1 MPNTEPNPNTI
12 ERQPTDDSPP
22 PRDQGERMS
31 PDDDADAIEIGHAE
45 AEAQQRTGDAVP
57 ASDGTG
63 AGGGS
68 RTDSRV
74 E

>member
-31 PDDDADAIEIGHAE
+31 PDDDAHAIELGHEE
-45 AEAQQRTGDAVP
+45 AEEQRRGDA
-57 ASDGTG
+57 
-63 AGGGS
+63 
-68 RTDSRV
+68 
-74 E
+74 